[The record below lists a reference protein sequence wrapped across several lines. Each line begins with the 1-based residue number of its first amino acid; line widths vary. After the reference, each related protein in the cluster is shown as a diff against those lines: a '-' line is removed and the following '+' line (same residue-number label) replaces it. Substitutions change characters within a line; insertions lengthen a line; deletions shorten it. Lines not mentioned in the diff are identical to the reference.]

1 MNESSVRDAILRTEQ
16 LSKNYPDGQV
26 QALRDV
32 NLSIARGEYVALM
45 GPSGSGKS
53 TLLNMIGALDRP
65 TSGEVYIDG
74 EPLSTLT
81 DLDKLRS
88 QQIGFVFQS
97 FLLIPTLT
105 ALENVQVPMFEG
117 SRSAS
122 ERATKAAELLESV
135 KMSHREGHLDSP
147 AYVGERQRVAIAR
160 SLANDPKILLADEPT
175 GNLDTKTAEEVLD
188 LFEHLHKNLG
198 LTVVMVTHSVEV
210 AHHADRVITVR
221 DGAIVSDEAVQHA
234 ASSEP
239 LPESP
244 S

>member
-32 NLSIARGEYVALM
+32 NLSIASGEYVALM

-88 QQIGFVFQS
+88 QQIGFV
-97 FLLIPTLT
+97 LI
-105 ALENVQVPMFEG
+105 
-117 SRSAS
+117 R
-122 ERATKAAELLESV
+122 
-135 KMSHREGHLDSP
+135 
-147 AYVGERQRVAIAR
+147 
-160 SLANDPKILLADEPT
+160 
-175 GNLDTKTAEEVLD
+175 
-188 LFEHLHKNLG
+188 
-198 LTVVMVTHSVEV
+198 
-210 AHHADRVITVR
+210 
-221 DGAIVSDEAVQHA
+221 
-234 ASSEP
+234 
-239 LPESP
+239 
-244 S
+244 